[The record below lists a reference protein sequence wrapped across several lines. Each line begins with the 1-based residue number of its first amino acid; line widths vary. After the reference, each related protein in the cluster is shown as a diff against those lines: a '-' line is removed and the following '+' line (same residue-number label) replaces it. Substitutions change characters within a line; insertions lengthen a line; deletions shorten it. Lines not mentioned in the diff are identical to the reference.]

1 MPLSSDFRS
10 TTYDSISVLSESSPY
25 FPVIPQV
32 VQTERDD
39 ENLLISQKETDDE
52 QDVALIIKDKLTN
65 IFNLN
70 EQGAE
75 K

>member
-1 MPLSSDFRS
+1 M
-10 TTYDSISVLSESSPY
+10 SESSPY

-32 VQTERDD
+32 VQTERDE
-39 ENLLISQKETDDE
+39 ENLLIRHKETGDE

-65 IFNLN
+65 IFKGN

-75 K
+75 